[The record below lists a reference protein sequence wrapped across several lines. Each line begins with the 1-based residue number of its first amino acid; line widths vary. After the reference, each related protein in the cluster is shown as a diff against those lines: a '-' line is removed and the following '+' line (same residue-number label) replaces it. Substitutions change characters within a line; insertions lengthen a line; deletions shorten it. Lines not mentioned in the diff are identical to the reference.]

1 VGKHQIPKS
10 YERLDEFH
18 VTASTNA
25 WASKNRRIKV
35 NSKFSIYKGV
45 LLALALPMAVALPQ
59 QSFAQAEEEIE
70 EIITTG
76 TRAKAR
82 SVEESPAPIDVLS
95 GDFFANQGDTDLS
108 NLIRNI
114 VPSYNV
120 NMQPISDAA
129 TIVRPANLRG
139 LAPDHTLLLI
149 NGKRRHRAAVI
160 NWLGNGVANGSQGPD
175 IATIPAIALKQVEVL
190 RDGAAAQ
197 YGSDAIA
204 GVLNFILKD
213 DSEGG
218 TVEVK
223 YGQFQEG
230 DGDQYSIAAN
240 IGLPLT
246 DAGFANFSLEYGETD
261 ATDRSIQRSDAAAL
275 IAGGNTAVAN
285 PAQIWGSPEIT
296 DDLKLWVNLGL
307 ELGNGMEAYA
317 HGNYVSKRV
326 DGGFYFRN
334 PDTRGAVFATTL
346 ANPNYTN
353 GVADPGF
360 ELEPESVGVRL
371 VGELQGAAA
380 GSCGFVPGVT
390 SVQGQPFT
398 YNGSNPSITDPLDP
412 NNDQLSAILADPN
425 CFAFNSIFPGGF
437 TPRFGGDLN
446 DLAGTAGVRGETDGG
461 LRWDFSVGAG
471 RNEVDFFIRNTVNAS
486 LGPATPV
493 SFDPGAYVQLE
504 NMYNLDFGY
513 SPTDN
518 TNIAFGA
525 EYRKETFDVRVGQEE
540 SFDIGYYADQG
551 FSAASNGFPGFSNI
565 AGGSFERRNKAL
577 YVDGE
582 WEPTDSLLLGAAIR
596 YEDFDDFGTT
606 TNYKVAANW
615 RFTDNFGVRATAG
628 TGFKAPTPGQS
639 NAFNVSTEFDFVLN
653 DLVNNGTIPSTT
665 AVAQLRGGQPL
676 EPEESVNLTF
686 GVFFNV
692 GNLDVTVDYFKID
705 VDDRLNLSALFQLTQ
720 AEIDALIAAGVTSA
734 GNLQNFRFFTNDF
747 NTETDGIDVV
757 ATYPLDWASGTTDL
771 SLAFNTTS
779 TKVTDTGVTVDAARV
794 RQIEEGLPETRWNLA
809 ANHTT
814 NNWRFLARVSYYD
827 DWYDSEDGNTY
838 SGKSL
843 LDLEGA
849 YTFNDS
855 LTAVLGVQ
863 NALDETPDE
872 NPGAAGGVGNRYS
885 QFSPFGFNGAYWYLR
900 LQYNMN

>member
-1 VGKHQIPKS
+1 M
-10 YERLDEFH
+10 E
-18 VTASTNA
+18 
-25 WASKNRRIKV
+25 
-35 NSKFSIYKGV
+35 SKFSIFRGF
-45 LLALALPMAVALPQ
+45 LLTLVVPLTVAVPQ
-59 QSFAQAEEEIE
+59 QTFAQEEIE

-82 SVEESPAPIDVLS
+82 SVNESPAPIDVLS
-95 GDFFANQGDTDLS
+95 GDFFTNQGDTDLS

-139 LAPDHTLLLI
+139 LAPDHTLVLI

-160 NWLGNGVANGSQGPD
+160 NWLGNGVSNGSQGPD

-213 DSEGG
+213 ASEGG
-218 TVEVK
+218 IVEVK
-223 YGQFQEG
+223 YGQYQEG
-230 DGDQYSIAAN
+230 DGDQYSVSAN

-246 DAGFANFSLEYGETD
+246 DAGFANFSLEYGETGD
-261 ATDRSIQRSDAAAL
+261 TDRSIQREDAAAL

-285 PAQIWGSPEIT
+285 PAQIWGSPKIT
-296 DDLKLWVNLGL
+296 DDLKLWLNLGL

-317 HGNYVSKRV
+317 HGNFVSKSV

-346 ANPNYTN
+346 ANPNYTD

-360 ELEPESVGVRL
+360 ENEPESVGVRL
-371 VGELQGAAA
+371 VGDLQGSVP
-380 GSCGFVPGVT
+380 GSCAFVPSVT
-390 SVQGQPFT
+390 SVQGDDFAYT
-398 YNGSNPSITDPLDP
+398 GSNPSISDP
-412 NNDQLSAILADPN
+412 NDPNRDQLNTILGDSN
-425 CFAFNSIFPGGF
+425 CFSFNAMFPGGF

-446 DLAGTAGVRGETDGG
+446 DLAGTAGVRGEMSNG
-461 LRWDFSVGAG
+461 LRWDVSVGAG
-471 RNEVDFFIRNTVNAS
+471 RNEVDFFIYNTVNAS
-486 LGPATPV
+486 LGPATPTF
-493 SFDPGAYVQLE
+493 FDPGAYIQLE
-504 NMYNLDFGY
+504 NMYNIDFGY

-518 TNIAFGA
+518 TNIAFGV
-525 EYRKETFDVRVGQEE
+525 EYRKETFDVKVGQEE
-540 SFDIGYYADQG
+540 SFDIGFYADQG

-565 AGGSFERRNKAL
+565 AGGSFSRRNKAL

-582 WEPTDSLLLGAAIR
+582 WEPTDSLLLGAAVR

-606 TNYKVAANW
+606 TNFKLAANW
-615 RFTDNFGVRATAG
+615 RMTDSFGLRATVG

-653 DLVNNGTIPSTT
+653 DLVNNGTIPSTS
-665 AVAQLRGGQPL
+665 AVAGLRGGKALQ
-676 EPEESVNLTF
+676 PEESLNMTA
-686 GVFFNV
+686 GVFFNL
-692 GNLDVTVDYFKID
+692 GNLDVTVDFFKVD
-705 VDDRLNLSALFQLTQ
+705 VDDRLNLSQLFQLSQ
-720 AEIDALIAAGVTSA
+720 QEIDDLIGEGVTSA
-734 GNLQNFRFFTNDF
+734 ANLQNFRFFTNDF
-747 NTETDGIDVV
+747 NTETEGIDVV
-757 ATYPLDWASGTTDL
+757 ATYPIDWAAGNTDL

-779 TKVTDTGVTVDAARV
+779 TKVVSAGDTVDAARI
-794 RQIEEGLPETRWNLA
+794 RQIEEGLPETRWNLT
-809 ANHTT
+809 ANHST
-814 NNWRFLARVSYYD
+814 NNWRFLARISYFD
-827 DWYDSEDGNTY
+827 DWWDSEDGNVY
-838 SGKSL
+838 SGESL

-849 YTFNDS
+849 YSFNDS
-855 LTAVLGVQ
+855 MTVVLGIQ
-863 NALDETPDE
+863 NVTDVVPEE

-885 QFSPFGFNGAYWYLR
+885 QFSPFGFNGAFWYLR
-900 LQYNMN
+900 LRYEM